1 MDELSGG
8 STQPI
13 QLLSKDFIYQGESS
27 LLVHDQGPPR
37 VERIEYESS
46 SNCLILNFN
55 ETINPSS
62 ITNSVEIEYG
72 GNIITGSIE
81 ITGDNQ
87 IKFTPSGNLSP
98 NVDYIIKV
106 KDIKDAAGKTIEV
119 FSYNFE
125 LNQEVSLVFNYSVLA
140 KNTHSLYGNNSLMH
154 GRDYE
159 PEIGLYYFRNRY
171 YHPQLG
177 RFLQQDPNGYEDSLN
192 TYQAFNQNPVNFNDP
207 FGTVDEIGNGFITE
221 DYVEES
227 YRNRFINAER
237 GQRFLDYSQS
247 IALGAGFALIAP
259 YFEVPVI
266 IAAVGS
272 YMIYRGLDSYSS
284 RRMAGQSGTQA
295 LRGGIVDAVPF
306 GGFYYGIS
314 GRDPGTLQKI
324 PSELR
329 TRIMDQEMGLLT
341 GSVIGLS
348 FYRPSPS
355 NFELIDAWGLTRGKV
370 LHETVNPNGTIVRV
384 VDPVRNSIQT
394 TIDECQNQI
403 NSGSANLWNKSEFE
417 GTIVY
422 QRDDL
427 IDLTLMDSRGRTNL
441 QRMEKGLAPL
451 GPDGE
456 PINLHHL
463 TQTKNGAIAEVEAT
477 FHQKYYKTIHI
488 NTGNL
493 PSAIDR
499 NIFQQWRKLYWS
511 FRALWLK

>member
-1 MDELSGG
+1 MDDLEHSFVTTENNTLIFEASILTANNHSIVGN
-8 STQPI
+8 T
-13 QLLSKDFIYQGESS
+13 S
-27 LLVHDQGPPR
+27 LL
-37 VERIEYESS
+37 
-46 SNCLILNFN
+46 
-55 ETINPSS
+55 
-62 ITNSVEIEYG
+62 
-72 GNIITGSIE
+72 
-81 ITGDNQ
+81 
-87 IKFTPSGNLSP
+87 
-98 NVDYIIKV
+98 
-106 KDIKDAAGKTIEV
+106 
-119 FSYNFE
+119 
-125 LNQEVSLVFNYSVLA
+125 
-140 KNTHSLYGNNSLMH
+140 H

-171 YHPQLG
+171 YHPKLG

-192 TYQAFNQNPVNFNDP
+192 TYQAFGMNPVNFVDP
-207 FGTVDEIGNGFITE
+207 FGDVNELGQGFVTK
-221 DYVEES
+221 DSVEES

-247 IALGAGFALIAP
+247 IALGVGFALIAP

-272 YMIYRGLDSYSS
+272 YMVYRGLDSYSS

-306 GGFYYGIS
+306 GGLYYGIS

-329 TRIMDQEMGLLT
+329 TRIMDQEMGFLT

-355 NFELIDAWGLTRGKV
+355 NFELIEAWGLTRGKV
-370 LHETVNPNGTIVRV
+370 LHESVNPNGSIVRV
-384 VDPVRNSIQT
+384 IEPAENSRQV
-394 TIDECQNQI
+394 TITEYQNQI
-403 NSGSANLWNKSEFE
+403 NSRSSNYWNKSEFE

-427 IDLTLMDSRGRTNL
+427 IDPKLIDSRGRTNI
-441 QRMEKGLAPL
+441 QRMEKGLAPI

-463 TQTKNGAIAEVEAT
+463 TQKPNGPIMEVTAT
-477 FHQKYYKTIHI
+477 FHQNYYKTMHI
-488 NTGNL
+488 NTGNW

-499 NIFQQWRKLYWS
+499 NIFQQWKKLYWLFRS
-511 FRALWLK
+511 FWFK